1 MLISMNWISEFVN
14 LDGVD
19 KDELISRFTLSTAEV
34 EEVHHYGNTTQN
46 VVVAKICTVSDHPT
60 SKKLHILS
68 VDDGTKTVAVVC
80 GAPNVREGMLVAFA
94 RDGGCVNGQAIT
106 ACEVAGIMSNGMCCS
121 ESELGIS
128 DNHGGIME
136 LDGDIPLGSSIK
148 ELFPLDDI
156 VFEVDNKSLTNRPD
170 LWGHYGIAREIA
182 ALCGRPLLPISVANT
197 DCYSDLPPVSIN
209 VSNAEKCLRY
219 TGLVMQNVTRRTSPL
234 VMKIRLFYCGMRSI
248 NLLADLTNY
257 VMLELGQPMHAFD
270 NKIVD
275 KITVRTFESELDFK
289 TLDGSVRKVPRD
301 TLLIC
306 HGDNPVAIA
315 GVMGGENSEITDDT
329 TSILLESANF
339 DGVCVRKTSTALG
352 LRTEASARYEK
363 VLDPELTLTAAKR
376 FLLLLQA
383 ADSGVT
389 VASSLTDC
397 YGRRYPNIELSIS
410 KAYIDK
416 YTGIEIED
424 ERIVSTLQ
432 SLGFG
437 VTLHD
442 SIFSVTVPSF
452 RATKDVS
459 IKADLIEE
467 ITRIYGYD
475 NFVLK
480 TSNNPIV
487 PVRHSVTH
495 ENEYA
500 AKLLLAEAFSLNE
513 VHSYIWNDTKSNKE
527 LGITTRDN
535 VKIINSVA
543 SETSVLRTTI
553 SPMLLSYANLNKSA
567 FSEMGFFEIGRVIK
581 GVRADGLCDERKV
594 LSILV
599 ASKSNSEKQVFMKA
613 KSILETL
620 CYNLKRITPS
630 YSTLGTDAHE
640 SFIHP
645 YNSSAIVFEGTEVGF
660 IAMLHPLIKDKI
672 DKKLNIALV
681 EFEFDTFSNVPSAP
695 FKFNEI
701 SRFPGVEIDLSFLV
715 STDISYNH
723 LTSYLSNYHNEF
735 LTKIEFVDVYE
746 DSSLASQKSITLRFS
761 FGSNDRTLLG
771 EEVSGFK
778 QDIIDLMST
787 NGAFL
792 R

>member
-34 EEVHHYGNTTQN
+34 EEVHHYGANTNN
-46 VVVAKICTVSDHPT
+46 VVVAKIQTVTDHPT
-60 SKKLHILS
+60 SKKLHILTI
-68 VDDGTKTVAVVC
+68 DDGNKTVTVIC

-94 RDGGCVNGQAIT
+94 QDGGTVNGQAIT

-128 DNHGGIME
+128 DNHTGIME
-136 LDGDIPLGSSIK
+136 LDGDIPLGTPIK
-148 ELFPLDDI
+148 GLFPLEDTI
-156 VFEVDNKSLTNRPD
+156 FEVDNKSLTNRPD

-182 ALCGRPLLPISVANT
+182 ALCGRPLLPIVVANT
-197 DCYSDLPPVSIN
+197 DSYSDLPPVSIN
-209 VSNAEKCLRY
+209 VTNSEKCLRY
-219 TGLVMQNVTRRTSPL
+219 TGLVMQNVTRRTSPM
-234 VMKIRLFYCGMRSI
+234 VMKIRLYYCGMRSI

-275 KITVRTFESELDFK
+275 RITVQTFDTELDFK
-289 TLDGSVRKVPRD
+289 TLDGSVRKIPRD
-301 TLLIC
+301 TLMIC

-315 GVMGGENSEITDDT
+315 GVMGGENSEITDST

-339 DGVCVRKTSTALG
+339 DGVCVRKTSTNLG

-363 VLDPELTLTAAKR
+363 ALDPELTLTAAKR
-376 FLLLLQA
+376 FLFLLQN

-397 YGRRYPNIELSIS
+397 YGRHYPDIKLSIS

-424 ERIVSTLQ
+424 ERIVSTLT

-437 VTLHD
+437 VTLHNSTFD
-442 SIFSVTVPSF
+442 VTVPSF

-475 NFVLK
+475 NFILK
-480 TSNNPIV
+480 TSNNPVV

-495 ENEYA
+495 ENEYS

-553 SPMLLSYANLNKSA
+553 SPTLLSYANLNKSS
-567 FSEMGFFEIGRVIK
+567 FSDMGFFEIGRVVK
-581 GVRADGLCDERKV
+581 GLRADGLCDERKV
-594 LSILV
+594 LSLLI
-599 ASKSNSEKQVFMKA
+599 ASKSKTEKQVFMEA
-613 KSILETL
+613 KSIFETL
-620 CYNLKRITPS
+620 CVNLKKITPT
-630 YSTLGTDAHE
+630 YSNLSTDQHE

-645 YNSSAIVFEGTEVGF
+645 YNSSAIVLSGTEIGY
-660 IAMLHPLIKDKI
+660 IAVLHPLVKDKI

-681 EFEFDTFSNVPSAP
+681 EFEFDTFAAVPSAP

-715 STDISYNH
+715 ASEVSYNH
-723 LTSYLSNYHNEF
+723 LISYLGNYHNEY
-735 LTKIEFVDVYE
+735 LTKTEFIDVYE
-746 DSSLASQKSITLRFS
+746 DESLSSKKSITLRFS
-761 FGSNDRTLLG
+761 FGSTEKTLLG
-771 EEVSGFK
+771 EEVSSFK